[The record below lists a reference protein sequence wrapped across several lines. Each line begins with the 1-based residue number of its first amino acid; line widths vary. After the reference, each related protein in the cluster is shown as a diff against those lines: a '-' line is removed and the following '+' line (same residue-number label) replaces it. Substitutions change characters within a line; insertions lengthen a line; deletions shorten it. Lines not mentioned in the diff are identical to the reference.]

1 MDSPCDDNGQE
12 VWTSQ
17 MIVAPAFV
25 DAAAKDLATIGSAIS
40 RANAEALVPITALL
54 PAGADDVSAAIAA
67 LFATHGQAYQELSAH
82 AVAFHEQFV
91 QLMSAG
97 AAQYASAEAANSS
110 PLQIVGQTA
119 LDAINSPVQT
129 LTGRPLIGNGANGV
143 AGTGQN
149 GGDGGWLYGN
159 GGNGGSGGTGQNGG
173 NGGSAGLWGSGGNG
187 GQGGAGAN
195 GAAGQPGKAGGIGG
209 TGGSAIAFGNGGQG
223 GAGGNGGDHSGGN
236 GIGGKGGASG
246 NGGNAGQV
254 FGDGGTGGTGGA
266 GGAGSGTK
274 AGGTGSDGG
283 HGGNATLIGNGGD
296 GGAGGAGGA
305 GSPAGAPGNGG
316 TGGTGGVLFGQS
328 GSSGPPGAAALAFPS
343 LSSSVPIL
351 GPYEDL
357 IANTVANLASIGN
370 TWLADPAPF
379 LQQYLAN
386 QFGYGQLTLTALT
399 DATRDFAIGLA
410 GIPPSL
416 QSALQ
421 ALAAGDVSGAVTDV
435 LGAVVKVFVSGVDA
449 SDLSNILLL
458 GPVGDLF
465 PILSIPGAMSQN
477 FTNVVMTVTDTT
489 IAFSIDTTN
498 LTGVMTFGLPLAM
511 TLNAVGSPITTAIAF
526 AESTT
531 AFVSAVQAGNL
542 QAAAAALVGAPANVA
557 NGFLNGEAR
566 LPLAL
571 PTSATGGIPV
581 TVEVPVGG
589 ILAPLQPFQA
599 TAVIPVIGP
608 VTVTLEGTPAGGIV
622 PALVNYAP
630 TQLAQAIAP

>member
-149 GGDGGWLYGN
+149 GGTTADGALE
-159 GGNGGSGGTGQNGG
+159 GGT
-173 NGGSAGLWGSGGNG
+173 
-187 GQGGAGAN
+187 
-195 GAAGQPGKAGGIGG
+195 GGIGG

-223 GAGGNGGDHSGGN
+223 GAGGTGGDHSGGN